1 LDSKM
6 KLSIISDLQSYSG
19 GSVRRFLIGV
29 TVCIVLGFP
38 PVAVTAMVSTVTAT
52 ATPVTPIYGQV
63 VVLTASVGPA
73 PPPAGVAAPAGQ
85 VTFQDGGSPIGTGT
99 VASGIATLRLSIL
112 AAGAH
117 TITAVYGGDSNWSS
131 SQASITVTVSPA
143 TTITTV
149 SLTDKY
155 AMVAVVIPVSP
166 GVGTPTGSVQFLDP
180 RPNVGLIGKATLVG
194 GSGSAPWPYT
204 NVKGNGILRSP
215 STAVTAAYS
224 GDSNFKASTSAPLL
238 QVTSAAA
245 NLGISFA
252 PDEAISL
259 FNVVG
264 LSGDTPATLPLT
276 TSLGGA
282 TVKITDSAGTSRMAP
297 LYGVFASTSQINLV
311 IPADTAADTATV
323 TVTLPGGIALSTIVT
338 ITPTTPSIFTANMN
352 GQGVF
357 AGQVVHVH
365 ADGSQTVE
373 SSATFDPATKAFVP
387 TSIAFGP
394 ATDQVFLVL
403 YGTGIRHSPPGVFA
417 LVNNL
422 DAPMLFSAQGQ
433 YPGLDQINLQIPGGL
448 AAGGTV
454 DVVIYSVG
462 PLGGG
467 IPANK
472 VTVTFQ

>member
-1 LDSKM
+1 M

-19 GSVRRFLIGV
+19 GSVRRFLIGA

-63 VVLTASVGPA
+63 VVLTVSVGPA

-204 NVKGNGILRSP
+204 
-215 STAVTAAYS
+215 
-224 GDSNFKASTSAPLL
+224 
-238 QVTSAAA
+238 
-245 NLGISFA
+245 
-252 PDEAISL
+252 
-259 FNVVG
+259 
-264 LSGDTPATLPLT
+264 
-276 TSLGGA
+276 
-282 TVKITDSAGTSRMAP
+282 M
-297 LYGVFASTSQINLV
+297 
-311 IPADTAADTATV
+311 
-323 TVTLPGGIALSTIVT
+323 
-338 ITPTTPSIFTANMN
+338 
-352 GQGVF
+352 
-357 AGQVVHVH
+357 
-365 ADGSQTVE
+365 
-373 SSATFDPATKAFVP
+373 
-387 TSIAFGP
+387 
-394 ATDQVFLVL
+394 
-403 YGTGIRHSPPGVFA
+403 
-417 LVNNL
+417 
-422 DAPMLFSAQGQ
+422 
-433 YPGLDQINLQIPGGL
+433 
-448 AAGGTV
+448 
-454 DVVIYSVG
+454 
-462 PLGGG
+462 
-467 IPANK
+467 
-472 VTVTFQ
+472 